1 MRKIERNTTGAKAT
15 KGALASWQNAV
26 CESWLR
32 MLSIDAY
39 TESEQCTGLFTMI
52 ESHLALPFE
61 TELLRVTVSVER
73 IDFRLPARLSR
84 FAVAA
89 LSVIPFPS
97 LIYHFRSRR
106 RPERNGS
113 RHTACGRRVPKS
125 TGAVKA
131 YVRSG
136 CAANSFIPIQSW
148 RGACW
153 LRPGRLHRPLAASEY
168 CR

>member
-1 MRKIERNTTGAKAT
+1 
-15 KGALASWQNAV
+15 
-26 CESWLR
+26 

-73 IDFRLPARLSR
+73 IDLRLPARLSR

-89 LSVIPFPS
+89 LSVLPFPS

-136 CAANSFIPIQSW
+136 CGANSLFPFN
-148 RGACW
+148 RGGG
-153 LRPGRLHRPLAASEY
+153 LVGYVHED
-168 CR
+168 